1 MTIAP
6 TQPYLTDEYRPT
18 NEHLWKSVLEVA
30 KGERRDFS
38 LGDRT
43 INAPNEGRGF
53 YPWPHPNG
61 IAWAVKQYNGF
72 NGGWSRKEAG
82 IAARMR
88 EGATIATEVGS
99 FEHTAVELLKTD
111 GLVRLASTSGPW
123 HYWEPTYRGWR
134 HFRASLGDDLR
145 RKMDDLLR
153 DFSAEKAHEVGLWFE
168 ANFRVNSPKSPKGGK
183 ALKDEA
189 TSFLWI
195 LKHRLSYPHL
205 KPEEYL
211 PGAFEKAKEEIAA
224 RWKADI
230 EPNLSQLVGMFTDEG
245 GKVIPKELVLG
256 PATYENEIGVDG
268 PTLEKYAK
276 RLDTIFRSITG
287 WRAAALKN
295 GLKVVLAS
303 PRNFTGTVSGKY
315 KRDRDALLIRTTPNS
330 LKRDSAGYGSFEYIL
345 VHEMGH
351 RFEKYNPP
359 KIDFDRREWLTTR
372 YSSREGE
379 AFAELFA
386 IGHFNLTGTWDKG
399 IVERFEKVMAG

>member
-1 MTIAP
+1 MTIAAP

-18 NEHLWKSVLEVA
+18 NGHLWQSVLDVA
-30 KGERRDFS
+30 KGERREFR
-38 LGDRT
+38 LGERT
-43 INAPNEGRGF
+43 IHAPNEGRGF

-88 EGATIATEVGS
+88 EGATIATEAGS
-99 FEHTAVELLKTD
+99 YEHTAVELLKTD

-134 HFRASLGDDLR
+134 HFRAALGDDLR

-168 ANFRVNSPKSPKGGK
+168 ANFRVKSPKTPKGGK

-189 TSFLWI
+189 TSFLWV

-211 PGAFEKAKEEIAA
+211 PGASEKAKEEITA
-224 RWKADI
+224 RWKGI
-230 EPNLSQLVGMFTDEG
+230 EPNLSQLVSLFTDEG
-245 GKVIPKELVLG
+245 GKVVPKELVLG
-256 PATYENEIGVDG
+256 GTTYENEIGVDG

-276 RLDTIFRSITG
+276 RLDAIFGGITG
-287 WRAAALKN
+287 WRAKALKS

-303 PRNFTGTVSGKY
+303 PRNFTGTVGGKY
-315 KRDRDALLIRTTPNS
+315 KRDRDALLIRTTPNI
-330 LKRDSAGYGSFEYIL
+330 LKRGSGYASFEYII
-345 VHEMGH
+345 VHELGH
-351 RFEKYNPP
+351 RYERFNRVPQ
-359 KIDFDRREWLTTR
+359 DFDRVEWWTTK
-372 YSSREGE
+372 YSRNEGE
-379 AFAELFA
+379 SFAELFA
-386 IGHFNLTGTWDKG
+386 VGHFGLTGTWDKA
-399 IVERFEKVMAG
+399 IIERFEKVMTS